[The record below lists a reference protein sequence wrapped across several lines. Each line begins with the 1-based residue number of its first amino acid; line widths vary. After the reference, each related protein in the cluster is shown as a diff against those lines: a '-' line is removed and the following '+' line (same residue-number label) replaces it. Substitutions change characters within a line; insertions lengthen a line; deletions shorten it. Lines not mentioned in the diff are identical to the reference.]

1 LNRLSGRDVRSLS
14 PAHHLSQSDR
24 DPPAKRNHHRLPG
37 IPMDEEAGS
46 RTRSVLAISEPP
58 NRRSAYLTPIR
69 EKLPLIRKLAV
80 GDLPCPTGR
89 YAGQRGELARGNL
102 LRSYR
107 CPAGDYGYTIL
118 KKFLMLE
125 SRDGLRARMSAPASR
140 PDVCT
145 CARARRQSVKDKTPG
160 SDELGIFG

>member
-46 RTRSVLAISEPP
+46 RSRSVLASSEPP
-58 NRRSAYLTPIR
+58 NRRLTPIR
-69 EKLPLIRKLAV
+69 EKVPLSLIRKLAVV

-89 YAGQRGELARGNL
+89 YAGYRGELARGNL
-102 LRSYR
+102 LRSCR

-118 KKFLMLE
+118 KRFLMLE

-145 CARARRQSVKDKTPG
+145 CARARRQSVKDKTPE